1 MCLLPASET
10 SVPAVEALFE
20 RLELQARERLAGDG
34 VTESDMQISRA
45 IDMRYAGQWRQLT
58 VTMEKGETMAAALK
72 AFHSEHE
79 RAFAFRDEDRV
90 VEVYAARVVAIGQVP
105 KPPSSSAVAGTG
117 ELPAAI
123 GRRQVFFSEV
133 DGYVDTP
140 VYRREDLMVGNML
153 TGPAIVEQ
161 LDSTVVLS
169 PGTTSTV
176 TADRHIVT
184 RFTGGA

>member
-1 MCLLPASET
+1 
-10 SVPAVEALFE
+10 VPAVEALFG
-20 RLELQARERLAGDG
+20 RLEAQARERLAGDG
-34 VTESDMQISRA
+34 VAESDMQISRA

-58 VTMEKGETMAAALK
+58 VTMDKSETMATALK
-72 AFHSEHE
+72 NFHAEHE
-79 RAFAFRDEDRV
+79 RAFAFRDEERV

-105 KPPSSSAVAGTG
+105 KPPSAAETAETS
-117 ELPAAI
+117 ELPPITA
-123 GRRQVFFSEV
+123 RRQVFFSET

-140 VYRREDLMVGNML
+140 VYRREELKVGS
-153 TGPAIVEQ
+153 TIKGPAIVEQ